1 MTSHRVFRVG
11 AAAVMLTLIGCS
23 AGDLTLPD
31 PGQSGPEQPAEVK
44 VLSGD
49 GQRAEAGT
57 VLDDPLTVQVLD
69 ESSHPVPG
77 IRVQFSFLGDL
88 SGAALDPA
96 SIETDEEGVPRQSSG
111 WARQTG
117 EQVIVAAVANT
128 QLADL
133 RARFSATAVPPD
145 GGDGDKKGGK
155 GATGTTA
162 MATKVTWITP

>member
-1 MTSHRVFRVG
+1 MTSHRVFCVG
-11 AAAVMLTLIGCS
+11 AAVVMLTLIACS
-23 AGDLTLPD
+23 AGDLTLPG
-31 PGQSGPEQPAEVK
+31 PGQSGPDQPAELK

-49 GQRAEAGT
+49 GQQAEVGT
-57 VLDDPLTVQVLD
+57 VLDDPLRVQVLD
-69 ESSHPVPG
+69 ESSQPVPN

-96 SIETDEEGVPRQSSG
+96 SIETDEAGRAEAIVRLGELP
-111 WARQTG
+111 G

-128 QLADL
+128 LLPDL

-155 GATGTTA
+155 GHGGNGNGG
-162 MATKVTWITP
+162 

>member
-23 AGDLTLPD
+23 GGDLTLPG
-31 PGQSGPEQPAEVK
+31 PGQSGPAALK
-44 VLSGD
+44 ALSGD

-57 VLDDPLTVQVLD
+57 LLDDPLTVQVLD
-69 ESSHPVPG
+69 ESSHPVPN

-96 SIETDEEGVPRQSSG
+96 SIETDEEGRAAAIVRLGEQP
-111 WARQTG
+111 G

-128 QLADL
+128 QLPDL
-133 RARFSATAVPPD
+133 RARFSVTAVPPR
-145 GGDGDKKGGK
+145 GGDGDNKGGK
-155 GATGTTA
+155 GHGGNGDGG
-162 MATKVTWITP
+162 

>member
-1 MTSHRVFRVG
+1 MTSRHMFRMG
-11 AAAVMLTLIGCS
+11 AAAVMLTLIDCS

-31 PGQSGPEQPAEVK
+31 PGQSGAEQPAEVK

-57 VLDDPLTVQVLD
+57 LLDDPLAVQVLD

-77 IRVQFSFLGDL
+77 VRIQFSFLGDL

-96 SIETDEEGVPRQSSG
+96 SIETDEEGRAAAIVRLG
-111 WARQTG
+111 EETG

-128 QLADL
+128 QLVSL
-133 RARFSATAVPPD
+133 RVRFSATAVPPD
-145 GGDGDKKGGK
+145 GGDGDKKGGNR
-155 GATGTTA
+155 GHGGNDGG
-162 MATKVTWITP
+162 